1 MPVGRIVLKSISGS
15 KKLSK
20 LKTDGARLLYTW
32 LIPHLDVNGCFIG
45 DPVVINGQVLSRL
58 NKSLKT
64 VQEYLADLEQNRL
77 IVLYSANG
85 DDFLFVPDFVEK
97 QPNLRPEREG
107 KTTIPI
113 PTPDQLRSN
122 SSVNPAEVKL
132 KEVKLSKDKLTRA
145 GEEPIKLSFGEFVTL
160 TEDEHQKL
168 ISKFGKDKTDKM
180 IDILDNAKGAKGY
193 KYKSDYRAILSWV
206 VDKVE
211 KEEGN
216 QGQGTKMGCKQCG
229 DNGQY
234 AGIDETGLCTS
245 CRIK

>member
-32 LIPHLDVNGCFIG
+32 LLPHLDVNGCFIG

-58 NKSLKT
+58 NKTLDT
-64 VQEYLADLEQNRL
+64 VQGYLQDLEENKL

-97 QPNLRPEREG
+97 QPKLRPDHEG
-107 KTTIPI
+107 KPTIPV
-113 PTPDQLRSN
+113 PTPDQLRSKD
-122 SSVNPAEVKL
+122 VPTPPQIKL
-132 KEVKLSKDKLTRA
+132 SKIKLSKDK
-145 GEEPIKLSFGEFVTL
+145 IKVKSSFGEFVTL

-168 ISKFGKDKTDKM
+168 IAKFGNDKTEKM
-180 IDILDNAKGAKGY
+180 IDVLDNAKGAKGY
-193 KYKSDYRAILSWV
+193 TYKSDYRAILSWV

-211 KEEGN
+211 KE
-216 QGQGTKMGCKQCG
+216 QISQDQGTRMACKECG
-229 DNGQY
+229 DSGQY
-234 AGIDETGLCTS
+234 AGIDESGVCTN
-245 CRIK
+245 CRLDGG